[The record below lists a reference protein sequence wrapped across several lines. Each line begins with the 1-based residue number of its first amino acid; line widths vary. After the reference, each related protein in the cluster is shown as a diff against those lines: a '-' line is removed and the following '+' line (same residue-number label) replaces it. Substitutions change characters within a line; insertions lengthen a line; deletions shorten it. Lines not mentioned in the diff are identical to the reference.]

1 MSLRVMV
8 VGTGAAVLATLL
20 CVGEG
25 ATALRRERMLRR
37 LGDSRPEHRGG
48 LGAQTGSRDLSSF
61 WWPIERW
68 GLGIAAAW
76 LGWHIAGPSGGLLA
90 GIVGAVVP
98 SMRRQ
103 RKLRSAEERL
113 EQQLAEVVETA
124 ALAVRSGLSVA
135 HAIDFAASETAE
147 PMRSMMQ
154 RVIAEQR
161 VGATF
166 EAALEHLAD
175 AMGGEDARL
184 FSLIVGIHA
193 KSGGNL
199 AGALDEVGATIRH
212 RVAARRELRA
222 LSAQGRMSGS
232 ILVALPIV
240 FFFVLA
246 SSSRR
251 DLGPIYRS
259 PAGTVMVL
267 GGLVMEAVAYLWI
280 RHLLRI
286 EV

>member
-1 MSLRVMV
+1 MV
-8 VGTGAAVLATLL
+8 VGTAAAFLATLL

-25 ATALRRERMLRR
+25 ATAFRRERMLRR
-37 LGDSRPEHRGG
+37 LV
-48 LGAQTGSRDLSSF
+48 GSRAAHGGGHGPRTGLRDIRSL

-68 GLGIAAAW
+68 GLGIGAAW

-103 RKLRSAEERL
+103 GKLRSAEERL
-113 EQQLAEVVETA
+113 EQQLADVVETA

-135 HAIDFAASETAE
+135 HAIDFAASEAAE
-147 PMRSMMQ
+147 PMRSLMQ

-166 EAALEHLAD
+166 EAAVEHLAD
-175 AMGGEDARL
+175 AVGGEDARL

-199 AGALDEVGATIRH
+199 AGALAEVGATIRH
-212 RVAARRELRA
+212 RVAVRRELRA

-280 RHLLRI
+280 RRLLRI